1 MLAHVVHCLI
11 FKTEISWSEKVPSAA
26 AGMELMSFGTVILRL
41 GGKYWRSS
49 AEIFF
54 FSSKPTGGGNTPSL
68 GLQGELLSYDSLL
81 Q

>member
-1 MLAHVVHCLI
+1 MFAHVVHCLI
-11 FKTEISWSEKVPSAA
+11 FKTEISWSEKVPSAV

-54 FSSKPTGGGNTPSL
+54 FEQTNRRWEHSFPWL
-68 GLQGELLSYDSLL
+68 ARRVAVL
-81 Q
+81 